1 MSFPPF
7 PVPAF
12 NTCIRAV
19 AVAVFRGP
27 AGHALTLCGEKHVKD
42 SGAEK
47 KREGSTTALPGSA
60 PSTACGRARSAP
72 LRAGAGRE
80 AAADKMAAPAG
91 QSALR
96 RLCGVALFVSQLYV
110 LSGRGE
116 RGAPAGLGRAV
127 GTGRAGLAEP
137 QRGGCRSRGGRAG
150 PELLAGLTSDERP
163 GGGRRSGA
171 PWRSPGGTVAR
182 ARPRAAAPREEQL
195 QCAVRT
201 RREMSGEKTR
211 LSWNISAGCLKGVNH
226 FCSSL
231 IFNVYILLFIQ
242 WETWLTFLLL
252 LHFPCCCFFFS
263 FNQCAEIKPFL
274 VHFILK
280 IPLSPFFFFPSH
292 SRIFDGHEAF
302 TATVHICKKP
312 DFNKHR
318 RSLLQGSRY
327 SVAVPCVLALWVF
340 SSKYWGYQ

>member
-7 PVPAF
+7 PVPGF

-47 KREGSTTALPGSA
+47 MREGSTTALPGSA

-150 PELLAGLTSDERP
+150 PGLLAGLTSDERP

-171 PWRSPGGTVAR
+171 P
-182 ARPRAAAPREEQL
+182 
-195 QCAVRT
+195 
-201 RREMSGEKTR
+201 
-211 LSWNISAGCLKGVNH
+211 
-226 FCSSL
+226 
-231 IFNVYILLFIQ
+231 
-242 WETWLTFLLL
+242 
-252 LHFPCCCFFFS
+252 
-263 FNQCAEIKPFL
+263 
-274 VHFILK
+274 
-280 IPLSPFFFFPSH
+280 
-292 SRIFDGHEAF
+292 
-302 TATVHICKKP
+302 
-312 DFNKHR
+312 
-318 RSLLQGSRY
+318 
-327 SVAVPCVLALWVF
+327 
-340 SSKYWGYQ
+340 